1 MDGEVSHERES
12 CPSGQIL
19 VEREATH
26 GCFADVAKAL
36 KAVLRRG
43 AHWDA
48 LSDRHREALQMI
60 STKLSRVVNGDPG
73 HRDHWADI
81 ADYAE
86 LAQEN
91 G

>member
-12 CPSGQIL
+12 CLASGQTL

-26 GCFADVAKAL
+26 GCFADATRTSQAL

-73 HRDHWADI
+73 HRDH
-81 ADYAE
+81 
-86 LAQEN
+86 
-91 G
+91 